1 MHLHQGPVVPFDQLR
16 QIQNIQSNDPGFVFL
31 SASIVVNVSDLVF
44 FSNPSEINGN
54 AEKHK
59 NCHKLFKVLFYSG
72 RFGSVMPIRHRK
84 SFFTQAVALMN
95 T

>member
-54 AEKHK
+54 AEKQTSPNVK
-59 NCHKLFKVLFYSG
+59 KVLFFLLCFDHLLVRY
-72 RFGSVMPIRHRK
+72 
-84 SFFTQAVALMN
+84 
-95 T
+95 